1 MICHNIND
9 IYYIYVP
16 LFGWYYRFYSIILF
30 FIFFYLF
37 IFFDFFWF
45 VCLVIWDGFF
55 FYEYTLSLDCV
66 KYYRRKGCL
75 PENV

>member
-1 MICHNIND
+1 MIFTTFMFLYLDGITDFIH
-9 IYYIYVP
+9 
-16 LFGWYYRFYSIILF
+16 LF
-30 FIFFYLF
+30 FIFFIYFFAFFFGLF
-37 IFFDFFWF
+37 VWSFGM
-45 VCLVIWDGFF
+45 GFF